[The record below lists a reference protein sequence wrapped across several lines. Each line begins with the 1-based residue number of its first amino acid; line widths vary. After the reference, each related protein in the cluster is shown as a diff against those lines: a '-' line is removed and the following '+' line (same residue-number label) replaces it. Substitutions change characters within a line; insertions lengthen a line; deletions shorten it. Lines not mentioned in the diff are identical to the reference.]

1 MTDLTGQCPVV
12 IRQDLIWNDMDAFQH
27 INNTRYFRFF
37 EDARIAYFEKIAI
50 LGYMQAHS
58 IGPILASTRCD
69 FRAPLQ
75 YPGKIQIAAWV
86 DAIEKKHFTMKYR
99 VYSESLGKVA
109 AEGEAVIVTYDYS
122 KGKSCDIP
130 EQIVAN
136 IKSLEACTTLADS

>member
-37 EDARIAYFEKIAI
+37 EDARIAYFEKIEV
-50 LGYMQAHS
+50 LEYMEAHR

-69 FRAPLQ
+69 FRAPLR

-86 DAIEKKHFTMKYR
+86 DSIEKKRFTMKYR
-99 VYSESLGKVA
+99 VYSESLETVA
-109 AEGEAVIVTYDYS
+109 AEGEAVIVAYDYS
-122 KGKSCDIP
+122 SGKSCEIP
-130 EQIVAN
+130 EPLVAN
-136 IKSLEACTTLADS
+136 IKALESCTTIT

>member
-1 MTDLTGQCPVV
+1 MADLTGKCPVV
-12 IRQDLIWNDMDAFQH
+12 IRQELIWNDMDAFQH

-50 LGYMQAHS
+50 LEYMQAHN

-86 DAIEKKHFTMKYR
+86 DKIEQKRFTMKYR
-99 VYSESLGKVA
+99 VYSEELDKVA
-109 AEGEAVIVTYDYS
+109 AEGDAVIVAYDYS
-122 KGKSCDIP
+122 KGKSCEIP
-130 EQIVAN
+130 EQLVSN
-136 IKSLEACTTLADS
+136 IKSLEACTTISDS

>member
-50 LGYMQAHS
+50 LGYMQAHN

-75 YPGKIQIAAWV
+75 YPGNIQIAAWV
-86 DAIEKKHFTMKYR
+86 DAIEKKHFNMKYR
-99 VYSESLGKVA
+99 VYSEELDKVA
-109 AEGEAVIVTYDYS
+109 AEGDAVIVTYDYG
-122 KGKSCDIP
+122 KRKSCDIP
-130 EQIVAN
+130 EEIVSN
-136 IKSLEACTTLADS
+136 IKSLEACTTLK